1 MNSRFMSALCGF
13 AIQCCI
19 SSMYAQAPATGG
31 IAPVTA
37 VPAPSGSKSIKLET
51 ELVEITDHG
60 AFPPEI
66 KRKAGKFFLLLVNKT
81 RNRQTALVFDA
92 PSAPAAVTSG
102 LAQAVNLAT
111 FQQLKHTP
119 GLLDLPP
126 GEYHLNVQGTGT
138 TLLKIIIQ

>member
-1 MNSRFMSALCGF
+1 
-13 AIQCCI
+13 
-19 SSMYAQAPATGG
+19 MYAQAPVTGTGG
-31 IAPVTA
+31 PVTA
-37 VPAPSGSKSIKLET
+37 VAAPSRANTTKVEA
-51 ELVEITDHG
+51 EVVEITDQR

-66 KRKAGKFFLLLVNKT
+66 KRNAGKFFLLLVNKT
-81 RNRQTALVFDA
+81 RNKPTALVFDA

-111 FQQLKHTP
+111 FQQLKHTA

-126 GEYHLNVQGTGT
+126 GEYHLNVQATGT